1 MIKMFY
7 MFNKVVVRR
16 LYIDQNSLNFIL
28 IMVNFTV
35 CTLYANKPGL
45 EKVRSV

>member
-16 LYIDQNSLNFIL
+16 LYIDQNSLNL
-28 IMVNFTV
+28 NFTV